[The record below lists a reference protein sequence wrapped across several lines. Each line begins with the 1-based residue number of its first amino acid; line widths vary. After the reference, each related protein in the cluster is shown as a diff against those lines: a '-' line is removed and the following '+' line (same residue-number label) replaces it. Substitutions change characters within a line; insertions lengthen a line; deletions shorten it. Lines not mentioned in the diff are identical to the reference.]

1 MPWYVWAGF
10 GIFVLL
16 LLTLDL
22 GVFQRRAHVIRIR
35 EALLLSAF
43 WIMLAL
49 AFNLFIYFWLGSKS
63 ALEFLTGYLI
73 EKSLS
78 VDNLFVFLMLF
89 SYFRVPAQYQ
99 HKVLFWGIL
108 GALVLRLA
116 FILVGVTLI
125 QKFHWT
131 IYILGLFLVFS
142 GMKMAFRKLDAEIHP
157 EKNPVLRLF
166 RRFVPVTK
174 RYHGDRFFVHGAG
187 RLLATPLLIVLLVIE
202 TTDILFAVDS
212 IPAILAISLH
222 SFIVYSSNVFAILG
236 LRALFFALAGVMEL
250 FHHLHYG
257 LSIILVFVGVKMLIA
272 DFYKMPIGLALG
284 GVGLILFLS
293 IISSLFFPDRE
304 KNAGIKEISKS

>member
-1 MPWYVWAGF
+1 MPWYVWSGF
-10 GIFVLL
+10 GIFVLFL
-16 LLTLDL
+16 LVLDL

-35 EALLLSAF
+35 EALLLTAF

-49 AFNLFIYFWLGSKS
+49 AFNLFIYFWLGSKA

-89 SYFRVPAQYQ
+89 SYFRVPVQYQ

-116 FILVGVTLI
+116 FILAGVTLL

-142 GMKMAFRKLDAEIHP
+142 GVKMAFRKTDAEIHP
-157 EKNPVLRLF
+157 EKNPVLKLF

-174 RYHGDRFFVHGAG
+174 RFHGDRFFVRGAG

-202 TTDILFAVDS
+202 TTDILFAMDS
-212 IPAILAISLH
+212 IPAILAITLH

-236 LRALFFALAGVMEL
+236 LRALFFALAGVMKL

-257 LSIILVFVGVKMLIA
+257 LSIILVFVGAKMLIA
-272 DFYKMPIGLALG
+272 DFYKMPVGLALG
-284 GVGLILFLS
+284 GVGLILVSS
-293 IISSLFFPDRE
+293 IISSLLFPDRGR
-304 KNAGIKEISKS
+304 NAGIKEISKS